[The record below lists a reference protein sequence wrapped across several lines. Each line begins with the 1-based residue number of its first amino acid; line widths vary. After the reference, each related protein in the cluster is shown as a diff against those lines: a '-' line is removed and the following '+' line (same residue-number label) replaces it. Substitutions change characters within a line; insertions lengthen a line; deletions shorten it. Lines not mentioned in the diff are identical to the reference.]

1 VMVWRAAG
9 LVVGWGVALLWAS
22 RSMAWLRGM
31 SLLPDLRAETPGP
44 VRGSLSVI
52 VPARNEGQSVGPGL
66 RSLLASKGVEL
77 EVIAVDDRSTDETG
91 AVMDAIQTDALQT
104 DALQTHARDRQAC
117 EGAVRYV
124 VEHVRELPA
133 GWLGKP
139 HAMARGAE
147 LATGEWL
154 LFTDA
159 DVVFGEETLARALGW
174 LEREGGDHLL
184 VVPTVVADSPGEE
197 LMLPFLHIL
206 SIWGPRLWRVADP
219 KARDAVA
226 VGAFNLMRRSTY
238 VAVGGWERLRME
250 VVEDLRMGHLIKQAG
265 FRSRVVTGRD
275 MVRIRWAHGA
285 WGVVENLTKNVF
297 AGFRFRIGLMM
308 AGTVATVLLCLL
320 PFAGIAM
327 GLVWKRA
334 WLWPSLVPVASLA
347 ALYWRYRRFA
357 DPGGARTMLWLP
369 AFPVAALVF
378 VYAMVRS
385 TVLTLLRGGVVW
397 RGTFY
402 PLRELREH
410 AGPLR

>member
-1 VMVWRAAG
+1 MTVWRTAG
-9 LVVGWGVALLWAS
+9 LAVGWGVALLWAT
-22 RSMAWLRGM
+22 RSVAWLRGM
-31 SLLPDLRAETPGP
+31 AELPDLLEHTASPT
-44 VRGSLSVI
+44 RGSSGSISVM
-52 VPARNEGQSVGPGL
+52 VPARNEGHSVEAGL
-66 RSLLASKGVEL
+66 RSLLASKGVNV

-91 AVMDAIQTDALQT
+91 GVMDSLQT
-104 DALQTHARDRQAC
+104 DALVREARER
-117 EGAVRYV
+117 GVRYV

-159 DVVFGEETLARALGW
+159 DVVFAEDTLARALAW

-184 VVPTVVADSPGEE
+184 VVPTVVARSAGEAM
-197 LMLPFLHIL
+197 MLPFLHIL

-219 KARDAVA
+219 GSRDAVG

-238 VAVGGWERLRME
+238 EAVGGWERLRME
-250 VVEDLRMGHLIKQAG
+250 VIEDLRMGYLIKRAG
-265 FRSRVVTGRD
+265 FQSRVVTGRNL
-275 MVRIRWAHGA
+275 VRIRWAHGA

-297 AGFRFRIGLMM
+297 AAFRFRIGLMVT
-308 AGTVATVLLCLL
+308 GTVVVAAMCVL
-320 PFAGIAM
+320 PFAGLAM
-327 GLVWKRA
+327 GAARDRA
-334 WLWPSLVPVASLA
+334 LLWPSLVSVTSLT

-357 DPGGARTMLWLP
+357 DPGGAATMVWLP
-369 AFPVAALVF
+369 VFPAAALVF

-385 TVLTLLRGGVVW
+385 TVLTLVRGGVVW

-402 PLRELREH
+402 PLRELCEH
-410 AGPLR
+410 AEPLR